1 MKLRIIAIV
10 ATLVAMTSVVSA
22 QKRNLVLH
30 YDFKHTVG
38 NTVIDLSANKVNAQ
52 LKNGATVSDGVLH
65 LGYADG
71 YLDLT
76 ESAGQIVK
84 GLTDYS
90 VVVRYK
96 IDASVE
102 IKGYGY
108 FLWCFSC
115 LSANREKE
123 GPYQAYRINEQR
135 CETSIGGWSQETGI
149 QASKV
154 SKKGKWITVVYRQ
167 NGNKGQL
174 YIDGELIG
182 SEETFPVLR
191 DIFTIAPAYCWIGRP
206 PFDGDNYLRGT
217 DVEDFRV
224 YNICISDKEMK
235 RLVK

>member
-1 MKLRIIAIV
+1 MKLRIIVIV
-10 ATLVAMTSVVSA
+10 ATFVAVASAVSA
-22 QKRNLVLH
+22 QKKNLVLH

-38 NTVIDLSANKVNAQ
+38 NTVVDLSSSKADAQ
-52 LKNGATVSDGVLH
+52 LKNGATVSDGMLH
-65 LGYADG
+65 LGNEDG
-71 YLDLT
+71 YLDMT
-76 ESAGQIVK
+76 ESVGQVVR

-90 VVVRYK
+90 VVARYK
-96 IDASVE
+96 IDTSVE

-108 FLWCFSC
+108 FLWCFSS

-154 SKKGKWITVVYRQ
+154 SEQGKWITVVYRQ
-167 NGNKGQL
+167 KGTKGQL

-182 SEETFPVLR
+182 SEDTFPVLR
-191 DIFTIAPAYCWIGRP
+191 DIFTNAPAYCWIGRP

-217 DVEDFRV
+217 DVADFRV

-235 RLVK
+235 KLIK